1 MKSDSIVSRRQFLAG
16 SGLVVAATTVGAAGV
31 GLGGFSLSALA
42 TPIPWPYKEIDPDKA
57 AQIAYDAYFEH
68 G

>member
-1 MKSDSIVSRRQFLAG
+1 MKDQIVSRRQFLTG
-16 SGLVVAATTVGAAGV
+16 SGLVVAATTVGVAGV
-31 GLGGFSLSALA
+31 GIATLPLRPLAA
-42 TPIPWPYKEIDPDKA
+42 TPIPWPYKEIDPEKA